1 MTDFNTRSKDLG
13 ILIVIGGPGGSGV
26 STIGKRL
33 AEHFDLNYIY
43 GGQIMRNLARKNG
56 FSSLTEFLE
65 SDLFQS
71 NHLEYDLLID
81 KELFK
86 KSFTKNILID
96 SKVFAALATKNKIPC
111 TVKIWINASLD
122 IRVKRTMGKKSFK
135 GDYKKIER
143 NLQSRYEKDKKRFG
157 ELYGVEFD
165 NQEKYNDIVIDSSK
179 QNAQETFN
187 FILKLIEDGGY
198 IKGC

>member
-13 ILIVIGGPGGSGV
+13 FLIVIGGPGGSGV
-26 STIGKRL
+26 STIGRKL
-33 AEHFDLNYIY
+33 ANHFSLNYIY
-43 GGQIMRNLARKNG
+43 GGQIMRNLAKKNG
-56 FSSLTEFLE
+56 FDSLTEFLE

-96 SKVFAALATKNKIPC
+96 SKIFAALATKNRIPC

-122 IRVKRTMGKKSFK
+122 VRVKRTMGKRSFK
-135 GDYKKIER
+135 RDYKKIQKS
-143 NLQSRYEKDKKRFG
+143 LLTRYEKDKERFWK
-157 ELYGVEFD
+157 LYGIEFD
-165 NQEKYNDIVIDSSK
+165 NQKKYNDIVIDSSK
-179 QNAQETFN
+179 QNVEETFN

-198 IKGC
+198 FKSR